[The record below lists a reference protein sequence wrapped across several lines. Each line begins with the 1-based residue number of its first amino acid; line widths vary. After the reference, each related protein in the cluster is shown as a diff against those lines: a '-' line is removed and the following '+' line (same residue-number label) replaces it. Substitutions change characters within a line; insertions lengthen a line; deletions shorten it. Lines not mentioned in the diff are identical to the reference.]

1 MPTSEKQKGAA
12 GAAYGAVKKGAAA
25 VSKLKGP
32 AKSMAKSM
40 SKPELKKMATE
51 PIKKK
56 SVKES
61 ITMQQPVMQQRQQM
75 SNYEHPGCEDTVGD
89 IFVVMKP
96 GPEDTPDRLV
106 QPTHAFGMQQ
116 FDPMQVH
123 GVYNDQEEAN
133 MVAEAACNEL
143 YKHMKEVEDKK
154 HNITEKIGGMIR
166 KMQKEVNRCMQEGD
180 ERGAQMMLEK
190 ISSLRER
197 YKMVEASKKEIKP
210 LEEKK

>member
-12 GAAYGAVKKGAAA
+12 KAAYGAVKKGAVA

-40 SKPELKKMATE
+40 SKPELKKMATG
-51 PIKKK
+51 PIKKE

-61 ITMQQPVMQQRQQM
+61 ITMQQPAMQQQM
-75 SNYEHPGCEDTVGD
+75 PSYEHPGCEDTVGD

-96 GPEDTPDRLV
+96 GPEDTPEKLV

-154 HNITEKIGGMIR
+154 HTITEKIGAMIR
-166 KMQKEVNRCMQEGD
+166 KMQKEVNRCMQEGN
-180 ERGAQMMLEK
+180 EGMAQEMLQK
-190 ISSLRER
+190 ISHLRER
-197 YKMVEASKKEIKP
+197 HKMVESSKKQIKP

>member
-1 MPTSEKQKGAA
+1 MPPKSDEQKTTAKIALAA
-12 GAAYGAVKKGAAA
+12 KKKGPTA
-25 VSKLKGP
+25 VSKLKDP
-32 AKSMAKSM
+32 AKSMAKM
-40 SKPELKKMATE
+40 TIAQLEKFAKGK
-51 PIKKK
+51 IKKE

-61 ITMQQPVMQQRQQM
+61 ITMQQPAMQQQM
-75 SNYEHPGCEDTVGD
+75 PSYEHPGCEDTVGD

-96 GPEDTPDRLV
+96 GPEDTPEKLV

-154 HNITEKIGGMIR
+154 HTITEKIEAMIR
-166 KMQKEVNRCMQEGD
+166 KMQKEVNRCMQEGN
-180 ERGAQMMLEK
+180 EGMAQEMLQK
-190 ISSLRER
+190 ISHLRER
-197 YKMVEASKKEIKP
+197 HKMVESSKKQIKP

>member
-12 GAAYGAVKKGAAA
+12 EAAYGAVKKGAAA

-40 SKPELKKMATE
+40 SKPELKKMATG
-51 PIKKK
+51 PIKKE

-61 ITMQQPVMQQRQQM
+61 ITMQQPVMQQQM
-75 SNYEHPGCEDTVGD
+75 PSYEHPGCEDTVGD

-96 GPEDTPDRLV
+96 GPEDTPDKLV

-154 HNITEKIGGMIR
+154 HNITERIGTMIR
-166 KMQKEVNRCMQEGD
+166 KMQKKVNKCMQEGN
-180 ERGAQMMLEK
+180 EMLAQETLQK

-197 YKMVEASKKEIKP
+197 HKMVEASKKEIKP